1 MEPGL
6 RAGSRVFLVLAAA
19 MTPIFGTVPAA
30 HRYDELLQAAR
41 IDVQPDRVRVEMMVT
56 PGIAVADS
64 VLLDI
69 DADHDGTLSSREQ
82 EAYAER
88 LGSRISLR
96 VDGSTPLP
104 IVLAGST
111 FPTSA
116 AMRTGDSA
124 IVMQF
129 AAPLAPLRD
138 GEHRLTFRNE
148 NPAAGGVYLAN
159 VLVPHNRSIAVTRQE
174 RDVDQR
180 ELTVAFASRG
190 AAVAQDGYWIGVAGV
205 LLLLVW
211 MVARAS
217 GRKIVVASGL

>member
-30 HRYDELLQAAR
+30 HPYDELLQAAR

-159 VLVPHNRSIAVTRQE
+159 VLVPHNR
-174 RDVDQR
+174 
-180 ELTVAFASRG
+180 
-190 AAVAQDGYWIGVAGV
+190 
-205 LLLLVW
+205 
-211 MVARAS
+211 
-217 GRKIVVASGL
+217 

>member
-1 MEPGL
+1 L
-6 RAGSRVFLVLAAA
+6 RAGSVVLVLAA
-19 MTPIFGTVPAA
+19 MTPLFGAVAAA

-41 IDVQPDRVRVEMMVT
+41 IDVQPDRVQVEMTVT
-56 PGIAVADS
+56 PGIAVADA

-82 EAYAER
+82 QAYAER
-88 LGSRISLR
+88 LRSCISLR
-96 VDGSTPLP
+96 IDGSAPLAT
-104 IVLAGST
+104 VLEGST
-111 FPTSA
+111 FSSPA
-116 AMRTGDSA
+116 AMRSGDTA
-124 IVMQF
+124 IVVRF
-129 AAPLAPLRD
+129 AAALASLSD

-190 AAVAQDGYWIGVAGV
+190 AAAAPDGYWVGVAGV
-205 LLLLVW
+205 LLLLV
-211 MVARAS
+211 A
-217 GRKIVVASGL
+217 IVVAACFETRRLRRV